1 MDKQTPNTYGQRIA
15 FARKNIK
22 KVSQEELGKL
32 AGGLKQGTISGLESG
47 KSDSTSSALEIARAL
62 GVSVDWLLTGK
73 GEMNTP
79 TTTIRQTSE
88 FRQPNDIRD
97 GYIYLDL
104 LDVQAAAGNG
114 VEMIEHPSVVT
125 KMEIQEEWAQRTFG
139 GDLSRIMLI
148 TARGTSMSG
157 TIENGD
163 VLFVDSTV
171 REYDGEGI
179 YVITRG
185 REVLVKRLQK
195 LHGNRLEII
204 SDNPNNR
211 SETLDEAQADEVIIC
226 GRVLKAWTIK
236 NFW

>member
-79 TTTIRQTSE
+79 MTTIRQTSE
-88 FRQPNDIRD
+88 FRQPNDTRD

-179 YVITRG
+179 YVIARG

-211 SETLDEAQADEVIIC
+211 SETLDETQANEVIIC

>member
-79 TTTIRQTSE
+79 MTTIRQTSE
-88 FRQPNDIRD
+88 FRQPNDTRD

-125 KMEIQEEWAQRTFG
+125 KMKIQEEWAQRTFG

-163 VLFVDSTV
+163 VLFGDSTV

-179 YVITRG
+179 YVIARG

-211 SETLDEAQADEVIIC
+211 SETLDETQANEVIIC

>member
-79 TTTIRQTSE
+79 TTAIRQTSE
-88 FRQPNDIRD
+88 VRQPNDIRD

-211 SETLDEAQADEVIIC
+211 SETLDEAVDDKEFLVTTKLTRQH
-226 GRVLKAWTIK
+226 
-236 NFW
+236 NN

>member
-73 GEMNTP
+73 GEVNIP
-79 TTTIRQTSE
+79 TSDQNQTNQVAQS
-88 FRQPNDIRD
+88 NVIRD

-171 REYDGEGI
+171 CEYDGEGI
-179 YVITRG
+179 YVIARG
-185 REVLVKRLQK
+185 CEVLVKRLQK

-211 SETLDEAQADEVIIC
+211 SETLDEAQANEVIIC

-236 NFW
+236 SFW

>member
-79 TTTIRQTSE
+79 TTAIRQTSE
-88 FRQPNDIRD
+88 VRQPNDIRD

-236 NFW
+236 SFW

>member
-22 KVSQEELGKL
+22 KLSQEELGKL

-79 TTTIRQTSE
+79 TTAIRQTSE
-88 FRQPNDIRD
+88 VRQTNEIRD

-211 SETLDEAQADEVIIC
+211 SETLDEAQANEVIIC

-236 NFW
+236 SFW

>member
-62 GVSVDWLLTGK
+62 GVSIDWLLTGK

-79 TTTIRQTSE
+79 TTAIRQTSE
-88 FRQPNDIRD
+88 VRQPNDIRD

-211 SETLDEAQADEVIIC
+211 SETLDETQANEVFIC

>member
-1 MDKQTPNTYGQRIA
+1 MKNTKRPKHPETAQRLA
-15 FARKNIK
+15 DLLTKNNTNM
-22 KVSQEELGKL
+22 SEL
-32 AGGLKQGTISGLESG
+32 AVYV
-47 KSDSTSSALEIARAL
+47 
-62 GVSVDWLLTGK
+62 GVSPQAVKQWVDGSTAPK
-73 GEMNTP
+73 GANLKKAAEYLK
-79 TTTIRQTSE
+79 TTEAHIQFGADKTNQNHIDKVA
-88 FRQPNDIRD
+88 PNNIRD

-139 GDLSRIMLI
+139 GDLSRVTLI

-179 YVITRG
+179 YVIARG
-185 REVLVKRLQK
+185 CEVLVKRLQK

-236 NFW
+236 SFW